1 MLWSYENTF
10 VVKENKNNNFI
21 QQFILFFHWVTV
33 HCGISNYEKD
43 TNKAIFLL
51 TNFTEYMVP

>member
-10 VVKENKNNNFI
+10 VLKENKNNKFI

-33 HCGISNYEKD
+33 HCGISHYEKD
-43 TNKAIFLL
+43 TNKAIF
-51 TNFTEYMVP
+51 FT